1 MIGYLQESTRNIFKS
16 TRNEARTSAA
26 SVASNGLHRHVWRR
40 LNCKIGVDG
49 LYDMWKQDHP
59 HGSILKLFFH
69 TRERALAAALVLV
82 ACFVTFK

>member
-1 MIGYLQESTRNIFKS
+1 MKLEHLQHQWHPMGYIS
-16 TRNEARTSAA
+16 SAW
-26 SVASNGLHRHVWRR
+26 HVWRR
-40 LNCKIGVDG
+40 LNCKFGVDG
-49 LYDMWKQDHP
+49 LYEMWKQDNP